1 MLKAFLVIRLVGWR
15 VVKRKWDSVLAHE
28 RIPRPQKPALACQA
42 PPGPSGPG
50 STGTVCSRR
59 SHQLSLPISTCEE
72 PWEHGDRQTDTHTH
86 THTHRPRH
94 VWTHTHTPRLVW
106 RHTHLAMSGDTET
119 HRHRHRHTH
128 TPRHIWRHRHTHTDT
143 HTPRHVWSLRGALA
157 PSLHLSICRAVPRLP
172 DPSC

>member
-72 PWEHGDRQTDTHTH
+72 PWEHGDRQTDRHTHTH
-86 THTHRPRH
+86 THTSPRLD
-94 VWTHTHTPRLVW
+94 THTHTSPRL
-106 RHTHLAMSGDTET
+106 E
-119 HRHRHRHTH
+119 
-128 TPRHIWRHRHTHTDT
+128 T
-143 HTPRHVWSLRGALA
+143 HTPRHVWRHRDTQTQTQTHSHTSPHLETQTHTHSHTHTSPRLESPRRPCPLA
-157 PSLHLSICRAVPRLP
+157 SSLHLSCCPQAA
-172 DPSC
+172 